1 MEMSRR
7 QGLYRVPWGQV
18 RPFQGEAFQA
28 GHWWDFKSRDLVFYS
43 AGWEL
48 GPVTMTVRVF
58 CVESGSW
65 GSSGEGPSHLCVSRR
80 MFEDL
85 ERGKRREERNY
96 VLISK
101 IK

>member
-1 MEMSRR
+1 M
-7 QGLYRVPWGQV
+7 
-18 RPFQGEAFQA
+18 
-28 GHWWDFKSRDLVFYS
+28 FYS

-48 GPVTMTVRVF
+48 GPVTMAVRVF

-65 GSSGEGPSHLCVSRR
+65 ESSGESPSHLCVSRG

-85 ERGKRREERNY
+85 ERGKSREERNY